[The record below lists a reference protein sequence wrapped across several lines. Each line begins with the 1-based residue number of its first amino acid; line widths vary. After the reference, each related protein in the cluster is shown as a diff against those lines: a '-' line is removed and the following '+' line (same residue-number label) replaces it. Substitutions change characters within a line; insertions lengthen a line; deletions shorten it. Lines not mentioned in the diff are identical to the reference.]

1 MNLHD
6 TAMQVLQLRDPA
18 DKVRATA
25 DTAAR
30 WRAGELTL
38 GSPHAAEP
46 LPVPGRPDKPEL
58 VAPRAL
64 AQRGLGTPAG
74 RAAFLHAVAHIEFN
88 AINLGWDA
96 VYRFRDMPRGFYD
109 DWVSV
114 ADDEARHFTLLQARL
129 REFGHDYGDFPAH
142 NGLWDM
148 ACLTTDDCLTRMALV
163 PRVLE
168 ARGLD
173 VTPAM
178 IDKLRHHGDHA
189 SVAALQIILDEEIGH
204 VAAGSRWYLWCC
216 QQRGLDPAST
226 FRRLL
231 AQHAPNALRPPF
243 NIDARRQAGFDEAEV
258 DWLLGYAL
266 PERAAGH

>member
-1 MNLHD
+1 
-6 TAMQVLQLRDPA
+6 
-18 DKVRATA
+18 
-25 DTAAR
+25 
-30 WRAGELTL
+30 
-38 GSPHAAEP
+38 
-46 LPVPGRPDKPEL
+46 
-58 VAPRAL
+58 
-64 AQRGLGTPAG
+64 
-74 RAAFLHAVAHIEFN
+74 
-88 AINLGWDA
+88 
-96 VYRFRDMPRGFYD
+96 
-109 DWVSV
+109 
-114 ADDEARHFTLLQARL
+114 
-129 REFGHDYGDFPAH
+129 
-142 NGLWDM
+142 M

>member
-6 TAMQVLQLRDPA
+6 AALQVLRLRDPA

-38 GSPHAAEP
+38 GSDSAAEP

-96 VYRFRDMPRGFYD
+96 VYRFRDMPRPFYD
-109 DWVSV
+109 DWVGV

-129 REFGHDYGDFPAH
+129 REFGHGYDPVFQPDGESRTFGEMTEVEKHGSIWTAP
-142 NGLWDM
+142 GPLSP
-148 ACLTTDDCLTRMALV
+148 LV
-163 PRVLE
+163 C
-168 ARGLD
+168 
-173 VTPAM
+173 
-178 IDKLRHHGDHA
+178 H
-189 SVAALQIILDEEIGH
+189 
-204 VAAGSRWYLWCC
+204 
-216 QQRGLDPAST
+216 
-226 FRRLL
+226 
-231 AQHAPNALRPPF
+231 
-243 NIDARRQAGFDEAEV
+243 
-258 DWLLGYAL
+258 WL
-266 PERAAGH
+266 

>member
-6 TAMQVLQLRDPA
+6 AALQVLRLRDPA

-30 WRAGELTL
+30 WRAGKLSL
-38 GSPHAAEP
+38 GSDTPAEA
-46 LPVPGRPDKPEL
+46 LPVPGRTDKPEL

-64 AQRGLGTPAG
+64 AQRGLGTHEG
-74 RAAFLHAVAHIEFN
+74 RSAFLHAVAHIEFN

-96 VYRFRDMPRGFYD
+96 VYRFRDLPRAFYD

-148 ACLTTDDCLTRMALV
+148 ACLTAHDCLVRMALV

-189 SVAALQIILDEEIGH
+189 SVAALQVILDEEIGH
-204 VAAGSRWYLWCC
+204 VAAGSRWFLWCC
-216 QQRGLDPAST
+216 QQRHLDPATT
-226 FRRLL
+226 FRQLL
-231 AQHAPNALRPPF
+231 AEHAPNAVRPPF
-243 NIDARRQAGFDEAEV
+243 NLEARRQAGFDSEEI
-258 DWLLGYAL
+258 DWLLGQAMPEL
-266 PERAAGH
+266 PTGH